1 MIAWLFAVLL
11 GAWLGATP
19 PIQPAPAARGALD
32 RVADAV
38 EGVESSHSRDP
49 LMWRPNLLGPQGPMQ
64 VTAAAALD
72 TGGGNRFDPQ
82 ENRQIGRAY
91 LAALFRRYGNWTEAI
106 AAYYWG
112 PGNLDHW
119 IAAGRPSAELS
130 ASVRVYLNR
139 VTHELA
145 GVNATGAPA
154 ATAAA
159 PPAEP
164 APPPPEV
171 KNPALHRAFERNL
184 VATRHLQDF
193 VDGDDAEA
201 GVVLATI
208 NSISNRPGYAEFKTL
223 RGAKAHTPSVAV
235 LREIASVMLGKLQ
248 SESAAIVLADERR
261 QGKLR

>member
-1 MIAWLFAVLL
+1 MIEWLFAVLL
-11 GAWLGATP
+11 GAWLGMAP
-19 PIQPAPAARGALD
+19 PTQPAPAAKIALD
-32 RVADAV
+32 RVTDAV

-49 LMWRPNLLGPQGPMQ
+49 LMWRSNLLGPQGPMQ

-72 TGGGNRFDPQ
+72 AGGGNRFDPQ

-91 LAALFRRYGNWTEAI
+91 LAALFHRYGNWTEAI

-130 ASVRVYLNR
+130 ASVRVYLSR
-139 VTHELA
+139 ITHELA
-145 GVNATGAPA
+145 GVNATA
-154 ATAAA
+154 ASAAAA
-159 PPAEP
+159 PPTTP

-171 KNPALHRAFERNL
+171 KDPALHKAFERNL
-184 VATRHLQDF
+184 VAARHLQDF
-193 VDGDDAEA
+193 VAGDDSEA
-201 GVVLATI
+201 GAVLQTI
-208 NSISNRPGYAEFKTL
+208 SSISNRPGYEEFKPL
-223 RGAKAHTPSVAV
+223 RGGKPHTPSLAV

-261 QGKLR
+261 HDKLR